1 MPLAMTQERIPVLL
15 PGPRV
20 TLYRIEGYRALI
32 YGDPIYVGTPCINAS
47 LPASGP
53 PYPPPVGSA
62 GRALRGEFGWIR
74 ADGIYASAFDNVS
87 REQAQMWKLE
97 EEMWSQWRRYIDLN
111 IEMWSQRQ
119 EHQRDEVWRH
129 ELRWQRPESGPDS
142 DVEDR

>member
-15 PGPRV
+15 PGPMIV
-20 TLYRIEGYRALI
+20 GYRALI
-32 YGDPIYVGTPCINAS
+32 YGDPIYVGTPCINES

-53 PYPPPVGSA
+53 LYPPPVGSA

-74 ADGIYASAFDNVS
+74 ADGIYASGFDNVS

-97 EEMWSQWRRYIDLN
+97 EEMWSQWRRYIEAL
-111 IEMWSQRQ
+111 RQ

-129 ELRWQRPESGPDS
+129 ELRWQRPEPGPDS